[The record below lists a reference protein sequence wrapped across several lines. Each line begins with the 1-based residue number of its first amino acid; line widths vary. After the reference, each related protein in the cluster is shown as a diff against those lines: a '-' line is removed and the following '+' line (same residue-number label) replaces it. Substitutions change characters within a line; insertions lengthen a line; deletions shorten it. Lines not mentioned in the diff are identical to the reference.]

1 MIRHHHISERACG
14 RRASHGER
22 FIRCHAKFIPP
33 LLILARRYSWDSRHG
48 PVKRRTCRFSGPRN
62 KLGAVWGPRDYSPQ
76 PNRDLMLT
84 NRETHKTASTL
95 HPCWLSTWIRCSF
108 YTCQNM
114 QTVYLFVVQHCF
126 RAVIERVMINYS
138 KTFIIF
144 KLLNN
149 FIFTW
154 RTQLLKKVASYYI
167 HTAL

>member
-84 NRETHKTASTL
+84 NRETHTRPHQHFILVDWVRGFAVVFIHAKTCKLFTYSLSNTVFVL
-95 HPCWLSTWIRCSF
+95 LSSYWWL
-108 YTCQNM
+108 
-114 QTVYLFVVQHCF
+114 
-126 RAVIERVMINYS
+126 
-138 KTFIIF
+138 IIL
-144 KLLNN
+144 KPLLLLN
-149 FIFTW
+149 
-154 RTQLLKKVASYYI
+154 S
-167 HTAL
+167 